1 MQGLCKYKDIL
12 GKPREG
18 IRKYRIF
25 DISIMDTVVVLI
37 FGYIISWYMQW
48 NLWIVLFVLFISGII
63 THHLFCVR
71 TRIDRWI
78 FPN

>member
-37 FGYIISWYMQW
+37 FGYIISRYMEW
-48 NLWIVLFVLFISGII
+48 NLWIVLVVLFISGII
-63 THHLFCVR
+63 MHHLFCVK
-71 TRIDRWI
+71 TRIDSWI
-78 FPN
+78 FQN